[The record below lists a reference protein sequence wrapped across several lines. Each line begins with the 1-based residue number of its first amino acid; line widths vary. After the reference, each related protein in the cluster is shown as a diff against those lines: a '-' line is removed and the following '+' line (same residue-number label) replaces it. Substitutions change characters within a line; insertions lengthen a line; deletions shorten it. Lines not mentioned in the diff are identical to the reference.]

1 MKITL
6 ISLSTPTFNNV
17 RAASALPYHLIK
29 GMQQQGNV
37 SFNIYSF
44 NINNLDTQEINKTE
58 KELSVNI
65 HLLPIPQWIK
75 WMFKLHLLFLRI
87 LLRYPLFAYLKLSKE
102 VVNQIN
108 KTDPDIVW
116 LYGEELAGVSKKFP
130 AHKCIV
136 TMPDCESMY
145 YYRMLR
151 MPFATS
157 ELLKTLK
164 YAFAYWQYK
173 TMEHNS
179 FQKSVVYHF
188 VGKADANFY
197 KIFNPKAN
205 AIFLPHPLYHYD
217 NSKVIKFHT
226 PKIKL
231 LFAGRYDLYSQHG
244 SDELLHA
251 FMNHANELSDK
262 FEITFLGKGWENW
275 NLQLQTK
282 GFSAQHINFV
292 SDYVK
297 ELQKHDIQIN
307 AIDIGTG
314 TKGKV
319 LDALANGLMV
329 IGTKYALENISVE
342 NMKSCIIYENTQ
354 QLISILKEIPNQKE
368 KYEAIAEKGRNQ
380 VLTIHSC
387 PKVAKQIFN
396 LFD

>member
-29 GMQQQGNV
+29 GMQQQENI
-37 SFNIYSF
+37 SSDIYSF
-44 NINNLDTQEINKTE
+44 NINNLNTPEINKTE
-58 KELSVNI
+58 KELSVSI
-65 HLLPIPQWIK
+65 HLLSIPQWIK

-87 LLRYPLFAYLKLSKE
+87 LLKYPLFAYLKLSKE

-108 KTDPDIVW
+108 KTNPDIVW
-116 LYGEELAGVSKKFP
+116 LYGEELAGMSKKFP
-130 AHKCIV
+130 SHKCLV
-136 TMPDCESMY
+136 TMPDCEAMY

-151 MPFATS
+151 MPWATS
-157 ELLKTLK
+157 KLLNTLK

-173 TMEHNS
+173 TMEHVN
-179 FQKSVVYHF
+179 FQKGVVFHF
-188 VGKADANFY
+188 VGKADAAFY
-197 KIFNPKAN
+197 KALNPKAN

-231 LFAGRYDLYSQHG
+231 LFAGRYDLYSKHG

-251 FMNHANELSDK
+251 FMNHTNELSDK
-262 FEITFLGKGWENW
+262 FEITFLGKGWEKW

-282 GFSAQHINFV
+282 GFSTQHINFV

-297 ELQKHDIQIN
+297 ELHKHDIQVN
-307 AIDIGTG
+307 AIDVGTG

-319 LDALANGLMV
+319 LDALANGLLV
-329 IGTKYALENISVE
+329 IGTPYAMENIAVE
-342 NMKSCIIYENTQ
+342 NNKSCVIYKDAT
-354 QLISILKEIPNQKE
+354 QLISVLKEIPYE
-368 KYEAIAEKGRNQ
+368 RARYEAIAIEGRKC
-380 VLTIHSC
+380 VLTEHNREKIS
-387 PKVAKQIFN
+387 KE
-396 LFD
+396 LFGFFS

>member
-37 SFNIYSF
+37 SFDIYSF

-116 LYGEELAGVSKKFP
+116 LYGEELAGMSKKFP

-188 VGKADANFY
+188 VGKEDADFFRN
-197 KIFNPKAN
+197 INPKAN

-282 GFSAQHINFV
+282 GFSSQHINFV

-307 AIDIGTG
+307 AIDVGTG

-342 NMKSCIIYENTQ
+342 NMKSCIIYENSQ